1 MVTGVLARPD
11 QVSLGVLVSAV
22 PRDSV
27 DEAVAVCG
35 VRERRSDG
43 KLPAHVVTYLTLGLC
58 LFPDD
63 DYAEVAAKVTGS
75 LDRFGCW
82 DASWTVPTA
91 SAITQARKRLGR
103 RVFPELFERTCGP
116 VAGDPGP
123 TAGAGALGMA
133 RGSFLRSWRLLA
145 IDGFELDVPDTAANA
160 TEFGYA
166 GSGDN
171 RSAFPKARVV
181 ALAECGTHAFVAA
194 EVEAYRVGEK
204 TLAQRL
210 YARLRPDELLTA
222 DRGFYSWTGW
232 DTAAATGA
240 ALLWRAPTGLALP
253 VVTVLADGTYL
264 TVVMDSAI
272 RGSRREAILT
282 AARAGRDLTG
292 VPGVLDDRGRPRAR
306 LARVIEYD
314 VPDRNG
320 GSSGSGRGHE
330 SGELIVLLSTITDPG
345 DARPDEL
352 AAAYHQRWE
361 EETSNDQLKTHL
373 RGPGRV
379 LRSRLP
385 DLVHQ
390 EIWSYLIVH
399 HAISALTAHA
409 SAAADLD
416 PDRISFAKALRL
428 IRRTATGT
436 AAIPPSGLGRTAPDP
451 PRPDRRPADPH
462 PP

>member
-1 MVTGVLARPD
+1 MGDGVVVVRPD

-22 PRDSV
+22 PRDAV

-35 VRERRSDG
+35 VREKRSDA
-43 KLPAHVVTYLTLGLC
+43 KLPAHVITYLTLGLC

-63 DYAEVAAKVTGS
+63 DYEEVATRVTGS
-75 LDRFGCW
+75 LDRWNCW
-82 DASWTVPTA
+82 NAGWTVPTA

-103 RVFPELFERTCGP
+103 GVFPELFERTCGP
-116 VAGDPGP
+116 VAGQ
-123 TAGAGALGMA
+123 AGLGAEAAALGTA
-133 RGSFLRSWRLLA
+133 RGSFLRRWRLLA
-145 IDGFELDVPDTAANA
+145 IDGFDIDVPDSKENAA
-160 TEFGYA
+160 EFGYA

-194 EVEAYRVGEK
+194 EVDAYNVGEK

-210 YARLRPDELLTA
+210 YPRLRADELLTA
-222 DRGFYSWTGW
+222 DRGFYSWQAW

-240 ALLWRAPTGLALP
+240 ALLWRAPTQLGLP
-253 VVTVLADGTYL
+253 VVRVLPDGTYL
-264 TVVMDSAI
+264 TALITPTI
-272 RGSRREAILT
+272 RGRRRELLLA
-282 AARAGRDLTG
+282 AARAGADLSDINT
-292 VPGVLDDRGRPRAR
+292 VPEAFDDRGLPVIH

-314 VPDRNG
+314 VPDRVGNG
-320 GSSGSGRGHE
+320 T
-330 SGELIVLLSTITDPG
+330 GELIVVLSTITDPA
-345 DARPDEL
+345 DARADEL

-361 EETSNDQLKTHL
+361 EETANDQLKTHL

-390 EIWSYLIVH
+390 EIWAYLIVH
-399 HAISALTAHA
+399 HAISALTAQA

-416 PDRISFAKALRL
+416 PDSISFTKALRL

-436 AAIPPSGLGRTAPDP
+436 ADIPP
-451 PRPDRRPADPH
+451 
-462 PP
+462 